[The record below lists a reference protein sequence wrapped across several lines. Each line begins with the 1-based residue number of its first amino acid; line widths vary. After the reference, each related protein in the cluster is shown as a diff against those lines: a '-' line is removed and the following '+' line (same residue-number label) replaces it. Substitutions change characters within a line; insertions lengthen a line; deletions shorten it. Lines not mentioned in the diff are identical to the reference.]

1 VNSKPWSKPSS
12 AAVTSLLF
20 TFRVTEFITF
30 RLLNVVCES
39 PNKPK
44 VCGLGWDIL

>member
-1 VNSKPWSKPSS
+1 VNSKPEAKPSS
-12 AAVTSLLF
+12 WAVTSLVF
-20 TFRVTEFITF
+20 TLRVTELITF

-44 VCGLGWDIL
+44 A